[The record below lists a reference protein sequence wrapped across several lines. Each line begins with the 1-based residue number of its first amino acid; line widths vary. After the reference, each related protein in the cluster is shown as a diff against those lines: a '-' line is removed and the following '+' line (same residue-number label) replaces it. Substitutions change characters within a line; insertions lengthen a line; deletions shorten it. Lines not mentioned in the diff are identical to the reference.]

1 MFNGSVLREWIYHCE
16 QLFSIDSTLPELKV
30 HLASLH
36 MTCKALQ
43 WHHSCIANHYN
54 IFPLWPEYVAAVLAR
69 IGELYDDPLSELVSL
84 KQGNDTIEIYLEKL
98 DCAVNRI
105 TLAPGHAL
113 KAARIAK
120 LHELSIQHTL
130 VRTLPPT
137 FNSSRSNF
145 SQPNK
150 NQFSTSTPPTTN
162 AVGNQNN
169 KPPPLQH
176 TSETGHQLKHRRAE
190 LLFLEADTE
199 FDEEIALEEQIRETT
214 LDEDNKW
221 YLHCLETLTNHL
233 VSYCFI
239 FTVSPFFES
248 ASRVSSS
255 GIYLS
260 VFRLRFQESDDTNGK
275 IIFRDTLA
283 ETGKFCRRRHIE
295 EVIVL
300 LPHTWSNPAEAVSSI
315 SGALWTNKSLQDAS

>member
-16 QLFSIDSTLPELKV
+16 QLFSIDSTLPELK
-30 HLASLH
+30 
-36 MTCKALQ
+36 
-43 WHHSCIANHYN
+43 N

-98 DCAVNRI
+98 YCAANRI
-105 TLAPGHAL
+105 TLALGHAL

-190 LLFLEADTE
+190 FLFLEADTE
-199 FDEEIALEEQIRETT
+199 FDEEIALEEQIRATT
-214 LDEDNKW
+214 LDEDNKIAIIFVQALNGTTTFNCIRLMSQ
-221 YLHCLETLTNHL
+221 YGKRKLHILIDSCSTHNFLDVQIAKSLGCTLIPTKPTL
-233 VSYCFI
+233 V
-239 FTVSPFFES
+239 VA
-248 ASRVSSS
+248 ASRELITKYKSSV
-255 GIYLS
+255 LS
-260 VFRLRFQESDDTNGK
+260 WKMQGDIL
-275 IIFRDTLA
+275 
-283 ETGKFCRRRHIE
+283 HISN
-295 EVIVL
+295 VL
-300 LPHTWSNPAEAVSSI
+300 SI
-315 SGALWTNKSLQDAS
+315 HPCAF